1 MPNGG
6 ARAEIAI
13 KAPGHRGCVDSALS
27 ETSSEA
33 GGVKACA
40 VSAISDTETDHA
52 PDNHLVLADPGPF
65 QDIPKGIWSIFL
77 SAWGLLFTLFILF
90 FTTTPAAAF
99 VVTVAGLFGL
109 MAFGLPAVMAAQGR
123 CEGHKCKGIV
133 HTRTGPLSV
142 AAAGTQI
149 VLIPVA
155 AVIGLTAFIVLA
167 L

>member
-6 ARAEIAI
+6 ARAETAI
-13 KAPGHRGCVDSALS
+13 KALGNCGRLDSALS
-27 ETSSEA
+27 ETSSDA
-33 GGVKACA
+33 GAAKACA
-40 VSAISDTETDHA
+40 VSAIRDTETDHD

-65 QDIPKGIWSIFL
+65 QDIPKGLWSIFL
-77 SAWGLLFTLFILF
+77 SAWASLFTLFILF

-99 VVTVAGLFGL
+99 VVTVAVLFGL
-109 MAFGLPAVMAAQGR
+109 MAFGLPAAMAAQGR
-123 CEGHKCKGIV
+123 CEGHECKGIV

-155 AVIGLTAFIVLA
+155 AVIGLTAFVILA

>member
-1 MPNGG
+1 MACAGP
-6 ARAEIAI
+6 A
-13 KAPGHRGCVDSALS
+13 V
-27 ETSSEA
+27 SEA
-33 GGVKACA
+33 GTKLARDNDPVP
-40 VSAISDTETDHA
+40 TDPRA
-52 PDNHLVLADPGPF
+52 PF
-65 QDIPKGIWSIFL
+65 RTSPKSIWSIFL
-77 SAWGLLFTLFILF
+77 SAWALLFTLFILF

-99 VVTVAGLFGL
+99 VVTVAALFGL

-123 CEGHKCKGIV
+123 CEGHECSGIV

-155 AVIGLTAFIVLA
+155 AVIGLTAFVVLA